1 MKFVEYGS
9 IQNETVIF
17 LHGGGL
23 APWNYYDEAERL
35 QERFHIIIPSLTD
48 IMGAIRILRQLRI
61 MPMRS
66 SIMLTRTF
74 MEVFL

>member
-9 IQNETVIF
+9 TQNETVIF

-35 QERFHIIIPSLTD
+35 QERFHIIIP
-48 IMGAIRILRQLRI
+48 MGAMRILRQLRI
-61 MPMRS
+61 MPMKS

-74 MEVFL
+74 TEVFL